1 MRFGASHCWQGK
13 SPLAGRARGPL
24 GGGGMGRRP
33 LGGGRRGGGGGG
45 GQDYRYRHQ
54 AARRP
59 RERVTELSW
68 VVAAAAGSSSTKV
81 APLADGASR
90 KVPPF
95 CSASSRAIDRPK
107 PLPPDDA
114 TPARK
119 SCLRT
124 LAGRPGPPSAT
135 RNTMPAAGGSTVRS
149 TVLSLPR
156 ARATE
161 AALCS
166 RLNRMRNSWSASA
179 ATGN

>member
-1 MRFGASHCWQGK
+1 QGK

-24 GGGGMGRRP
+24 GGDEMGRLSLRCARP
-33 LGGGRRGGGGGG
+33 GGGGRR

-68 VVAAAAGSSSTKV
+68 VVAAAAGSSSTKG

-124 LAGRPGPPSAT
+124 LAGRPGPSSAM
-135 RNTMPAAGGSTVRS
+135 RNTMLAAARSTVTS

-161 AALCS
+161 A
-166 RLNRMRNSWSASA
+166 
-179 ATGN
+179 